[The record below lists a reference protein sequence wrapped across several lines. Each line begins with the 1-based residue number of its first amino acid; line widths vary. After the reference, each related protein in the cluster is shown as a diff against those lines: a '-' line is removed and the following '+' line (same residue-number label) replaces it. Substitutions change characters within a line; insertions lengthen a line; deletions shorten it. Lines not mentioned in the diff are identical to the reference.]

1 MNERRRWVVRA
12 VFTAGVVLVLVVL
25 ARVEHTTPLVLPM
38 VLLVG
43 TVVAIAG
50 LVNDSG
56 GADPTDWGVTA
67 YVSRTST
74 GQDSGLASYARL
86 LENHLS
92 ARQADPALRERLSRL
107 TDERLSRAGLRRG
120 DPEVTLLLGA
130 TLTDVLDGPTRT
142 LRPAEIEECIRRI
155 EELSP

>member
-1 MNERRRWVVRA
+1 MSERRRWVIRA
-12 VFTAGVVLVLVVL
+12 LVTGVVVL
-25 ARVEHTTPLVLPM
+25 ALVAFARIEHTTPLVLPM

-43 TVVAIAG
+43 AVVAIAG

-56 GADPTDWGVTA
+56 GADPTDWSVA
-67 YVSRTST
+67 VYASRTST
-74 GQDSGLASYARL
+74 GQDAGLAGYARL

-92 ARQADPALRERLSRL
+92 ARQADPALRERLARL
-107 TDERLSRAGLRRG
+107 TDDRLARAGLRRG
-120 DPEVTLLLGA
+120 DPEVTRRLGS
-130 TLTDVLDGPTRT
+130 TLTGVLDGPPRT